1 MPAIPHMTKIAKSV
15 SPFAIS
21 FFKGIDRLS
30 EQDGGSGI
38 TDWHFYQMQRIGSII
53 PHILQENDRGCLFR
67 EAER

>member
-30 EQDGGSGI
+30 EQDGGFWNNGLALLPNATHWLYYS
-38 TDWHFYQMQRIGSII
+38 S
-53 PHILQENDRGCLFR
+53 HIAGE
-67 EAER
+67 